1 MREGSPMVV
10 FFISIFV
17 SIVSANAAG
26 QAAVYPGQ
34 PAKTETAAANETRTG
49 EMKDILFKLVRQDE
63 YLDET
68 IETLDSRNAGLTAE
82 DISAVGLSLKLIKNN
97 LEHISALN
105 KKQFSEAQPSSS
117 LSIYSRTI
125 FSYSRK
131 VAAKAAQ
138 VGDLVSAALARGKSP
153 AMRDAVSSRKGAKKS
168 GRSLT
173 DLLEERQAL
182 EALSN
187 DARSLKASARKLNA
201 TSKWLYI
208 VSK

>member
-1 MREGSPMVV
+1 MRTRSAIAV
-10 FFISIFV
+10 FFISIFAGLV
-17 SIVSANAAG
+17 PAGAAD

-34 PAKTETAAANETRTG
+34 AARTETAAVNEAKTK

-63 YLDET
+63 YLDEA
-68 IETLDSRNAGLTAE
+68 IETLDSRDASLTAE
-82 DISAVGLSLKLIKNN
+82 DISAIGLSLKLIKNN

-117 LSIYSRTI
+117 LSDYTRTI

-131 VAAKAAQ
+131 VTNKAAQ
-138 VGDLVSAALARGKSP
+138 VSDLVSSALAKGKRS
-153 AMRDAVSSRKGAKKS
+153 AMRDAVSSKRGAKK
-168 GRSLT
+168 GGKSLT
-173 DLLEERQAL
+173 ALLEERQAL
-182 EALSN
+182 EALSD
-187 DARSLKASARKLNA
+187 DARNLKASAKKLNA